1 MVIRALLGLVLLL
14 GLAVNA
20 FAEEPRNF
28 VFLGGDDLDEHSK
41 LIERPDVEGVQK
53 VYSWRALE
61 PEEGIYD
68 FTDIEDDLATLDRH
82 DRKLFVQVQDRFFS
96 PTARRVPDY
105 ILNDPKYDG
114 GLARQFDNPG
124 EGEPVGQ
131 GWTTKQWNPHVRSR
145 FQSLLVELAERFDG
159 RLYGINLPESAY
171 DPIGG
176 EEEPGVFS
184 CDEYFF
190 AALDNMAALRA
201 AFSKT
206 HVVQCINFWP
216 CEWNNDH
223 RYMERAF
230 AMADT
235 LGIGVGGPDIVPY
248 RQGQMKNSYP
258 WFNKHKETLPLIA
271 MAIQEPTLTYTNPE
285 TGKTFTREEFITFAR
300 DYLGADI
307 IFWSPD
313 APWLNR

>member
-1 MVIRALLGLVLLL
+1 MFIRALLGLVLLL

-20 FAEEPRNF
+20 SAKEPRNF

-176 EEEPGVFS
+176 EEEPGGFS

-206 HVVQCINFWP
+206 QVVQYINFWP

-285 TGKTFTREEFITFAR
+285 TGKTFTREEFIAFAR

>member
-1 MVIRALLGLVLLL
+1 MFIRALLGLVLLL

-20 FAEEPRNF
+20 SAEEPRNF

-145 FQSLLVELAERFDG
+145 FQSLLVALAEQFDG

-171 DPIGG
+171 DPIDG
-176 EEEPGVFS
+176 EEQPGIFS

-206 HVVQCINFWP
+206 QVVQYINFWP

-230 AMADT
+230 GMADT

-285 TGKTFTREEFITFAR
+285 TGKAFTREEFIAFAR